1 MEWTSL
7 FITRTSNLLR
17 IQVEILLGELKRT
30 TMPFTALVGLDKLK
44 LALVLNGINPQIG
57 GVLISG
63 PKGTGKTTVVRALA
77 DLLPDVEIVD
87 TCRFGCNPQTVDF
100 LCNECSAKVA
110 KGEKLKSRMRKMRV
124 VNLPLSTTEDRLIGS
139 VDIERVL
146 QDGIQALR
154 PGILAEAHQNVLYV
168 DEVNLL
174 PDHLVDDLLDAA
186 ATKINSIEREGISVS
201 HPSDFVLIGTMNP
214 EEGELRPQL
223 LDRFAL
229 HVAAGTRHTIEDRM
243 ELVRRNLGFE
253 DNPDEFR
260 EQWDEDQQILREQI
274 TRAKDIL
281 DEVTLPESNLRAIA
295 MACDALEV
303 DGVRPDIV
311 ISKTAITHA
320 ALENRNEVSLD
331 DMKLASQL
339 TLSHR
344 TRRGGLLEPPSSDDI
359 DRAITRAFEV
369 TKKKDRRKSP
379 TEVPAETDE
388 SGGERER
395 RKSGGRFG
403 RQKSFAKFG
412 RQEGKKKKLKE

>member
-1 MEWTSL
+1 
-7 FITRTSNLLR
+7 
-17 IQVEILLGELKRT
+17 
-30 TMPFTALVGLDKLK
+30 MPFTAVVGLDKLK
-44 LALVLNGINPQIG
+44 IALVLNGINPQIG

-77 DLLPDVEIVD
+77 DLLPDVNTVD
-87 TCRFGCNPQTVDF
+87 ACRFGCNPESVDF
-100 LCNECSAKVA
+100 LCDECSAKVA
-110 KGEKLKSRMRKMRV
+110 KGEKLKSKKRKMRV

-139 VDIERVL
+139 VDIEQVL

-154 PGILAEAHQNVLYV
+154 LGILAEAHQNVLYV

-186 ATKINSIEREGISVS
+186 ATKINSIEREGISIS

-229 HVAAGTRHTIEDRM
+229 HVAVGSHHSIDDRM
-243 ELVRRNLGFE
+243 ELVRRNLEFE
-253 DNPDEFR
+253 DDPDEFR
-260 EQWDEDQQILREQI
+260 VGWDEEQQKLRDQISQAKIILN
-274 TRAKDIL
+274 
-281 DEVTLPESNLRAIA
+281 EVILPEESLRAIA

-320 ALENRNEVSLD
+320 ALECRKEVELV

-359 DRAITRAFEV
+359 DRAITRAVEV
-369 TKKKDRRKSP
+369 TKKKDKRKSP
-379 TEVPAETDE
+379 TEVPPEEGDE
-388 SGGERER
+388 SGEKGTRQ
-395 RKSGGRFG
+395 SGGRFG
-403 RQKSFAKFG
+403 RQKSFAQYG

>member
-1 MEWTSL
+1 
-7 FITRTSNLLR
+7 
-17 IQVEILLGELKRT
+17 
-30 TMPFTALVGLDKLK
+30 MPFTALVGLEKLK
-44 LALVLNGINPQIG
+44 LALILNGINPQIG

-77 DLLPDVEIVD
+77 DLLPDVEIVED
-87 TCRFGCNPQTVDF
+87 CRFGCNPKSTDF
-100 LCNECSAKVA
+100 LCNECSSKVS
-110 KGEKLKSRMRKMRV
+110 KNEKLKSIKRKMRV

-139 VDIERVL
+139 LDLERVL

-154 PGILAEAHQNVLYV
+154 PGILAEANQNVLYV

-186 ATKINSIEREGISVS
+186 ATKINSIEREGISIS

-229 HVAAGTRHTIEDRM
+229 HVAAGTHHTIENRM
-243 ELVRRNLGFE
+243 DLVRRNLEFE
-253 DNPDEFR
+253 DNSEEFR
-260 EQWDEDQQILREQI
+260 KQWDEDQKLLRNQISH
-274 TRAKDIL
+274 AKEIL
-281 DEVTLPESNLRAIA
+281 NEVVLHENNLRAIA
-295 MACDALEV
+295 MTCDALEV

-311 ISKTAITHA
+311 ISKTAITNA
-320 ALENRNEVSLD
+320 ALEGRKEVNLE

-344 TRRGGLLEPPSSDDI
+344 TRRGGLLEPPASDDI
-359 DRAITRAFEV
+359 DRAITRAVEV
-369 TKKKDRRKSP
+369 TRKKSRRKSP
-379 TEVPAETDE
+379 TEVPKEPDDE
-388 SGGERER
+388 SGKKGK

-403 RQKSFAKFG
+403 RQKSFAQYGK
-412 RQEGKKKKLKE
+412 QEGQKKKLNE

>member
-1 MEWTSL
+1 
-7 FITRTSNLLR
+7 
-17 IQVEILLGELKRT
+17 LGGLKRT
-30 TMPFTALVGLDKLK
+30 TMPFTAIVGLDKLK
-44 LALVLNGINPQIG
+44 LALVLNGVNPQIG

-77 DLLPDVEIVD
+77 DLLPDVETVD
-87 TCRFGCNPQTVDF
+87 ACRFGCNPESVDF
-100 LCNECSAKVA
+100 LCDDCSAKVA
-110 KGEKLKSRMRKMRV
+110 KGEKLKSKTRKMRV

-139 VDIERVL
+139 LDIEQVL
-146 QDGIQALR
+146 QEGIQALR

-186 ATKINSIEREGISVS
+186 ATKINSIEREGISIS

-229 HVAAGTRHTIEDRM
+229 HVAVGSHHSIDDRM
-243 ELVRRNLGFE
+243 ELVRRNLEFE
-253 DNPDEFR
+253 DNPEEFR
-260 EQWDEDQQILREQI
+260 NGWDEEQQELRDQIS
-274 TRAKDIL
+274 RAKVIL
-281 DEVTLPESNLRAIA
+281 NDVVLPEENLRAIA

-320 ALENRNEVSLD
+320 ALEGRKEVSLG

-344 TRRGGLLEPPSSDDI
+344 TRRGGLLEPSSSDDI
-359 DRAITRAFEV
+359 DRAITRASEV
-369 TKKKDRRKSP
+369 TKKKDKRKSP
-379 TEVPAETDE
+379 TEVPAEEQDDE
-388 SGGERER
+388 SGDK
-395 RKSGGRFG
+395 RKRMSGGRFG
-403 RQKSFAKFG
+403 RGQKFGQYG
-412 RQEGKKKKLKE
+412 RQEGQKKKLKE

>member
-1 MEWTSL
+1 
-7 FITRTSNLLR
+7 
-17 IQVEILLGELKRT
+17 LGGLKRT
-30 TMPFTALVGLDKLK
+30 TMPFTAIVGLDKLK

-77 DLLPDVEIVD
+77 DLLPDVETVD
-87 TCRFGCNPQTVDF
+87 DCRFGCNPESVDF
-100 LCNECSAKVA
+100 LCDECSSKIA
-110 KGEKLKSRMRKMRV
+110 KGEKLKSTKRKMRV

-139 VDIERVL
+139 LDIEQVL

-186 ATKINSIEREGISVS
+186 ATKINLIEREGISIS

-229 HVAAGTRHTIEDRM
+229 HVAASARHTIDDRM
-243 ELVRRNLGFE
+243 ELVRRNLEFE
-253 DNPDEFR
+253 DDPDDFR
-260 EQWDEDQQILREQI
+260 NKWSEEQQILRERI
-274 TRAKDIL
+274 SCAKEIL
-281 DEVTLPESNLRAIA
+281 DDVILPEENLRAIA
-295 MACDALEV
+295 MSCDALEV

-320 ALENRNEVSLD
+320 ALEGRKEVEIE
-331 DMKLASQL
+331 DMKIASQL

-359 DRAITRAFEV
+359 DRAITRAAEV
-369 TKKKDRRKSP
+369 TKKKDTRKSP
-379 TEVPAETDE
+379 TEVPPEDDGE
-388 SGGERER
+388 SSDKER
-395 RKSGGRFG
+395 RISGGRFG
-403 RQKSFAKFG
+403 RQKSFAQYG
-412 RQEGKKKKLKE
+412 RQEGQKKKMKE

>member
-1 MEWTSL
+1 M
-7 FITRTSNLLR
+7 
-17 IQVEILLGELKRT
+17 GGLKRT
-30 TMPFTALVGLDKLK
+30 TMPFTAVVGLDKLK

-77 DLLPDVEIVD
+77 DLLPDVNTVD
-87 TCRFGCNPQTVDF
+87 ACRFGCNPESVDF
-100 LCNECSAKVA
+100 LCDECSAKVA
-110 KGEKLKSRMRKMRV
+110 KGEKLKSKTRKMRV

-139 VDIERVL
+139 VDIEQVL

-186 ATKINSIEREGISVS
+186 ATKINSIEREGISIS

-229 HVAAGTRHTIEDRM
+229 HVAVGSHHSIDDRM
-243 ELVRRNLGFE
+243 ELVRRNLEFE
-253 DNPDEFR
+253 DDPDEFR
-260 EQWDEDQQILREQI
+260 VGWDEEQQKLRNQISQAKIILNDVI
-274 TRAKDIL
+274 
-281 DEVTLPESNLRAIA
+281 LPEENLRAIA

-320 ALENRNEVSLD
+320 ALESRKEVNLV

-359 DRAITRAFEV
+359 DRAITRAAEV
-369 TKKKDRRKSP
+369 TKKKSKRKSP
-379 TEVPAETDE
+379 TEVPPEEDDE
-388 SGGERER
+388 SGEKGTRQ
-395 RKSGGRFG
+395 SGGRFG
-403 RQKSFAKFG
+403 RQKSFAQYG

>member
-1 MEWTSL
+1 
-7 FITRTSNLLR
+7 
-17 IQVEILLGELKRT
+17 
-30 TMPFTALVGLDKLK
+30 MPFTALVGLDKLK
-44 LALVLNGINPQIG
+44 LALILNGINPQIG

-77 DLLPDVEIVD
+77 DLLPDVDVVE
-87 TCRFGCNPQTVDF
+87 TCRFGCNPLTIDF
-100 LCNECSAKVA
+100 LCDECAEKVA
-110 KGEKLKSRMRKMRV
+110 RGETLPSKTRKMRV

-139 VDIERVL
+139 LDIEQVL

-186 ATKINSIEREGISVS
+186 ATKINSIEREGISIS

-229 HVAAGTRHTIEDRM
+229 HVSVGSQHSIDDRM
-243 ELVRRNLGFE
+243 ELVRRNLEFE
-253 DNPDEFR
+253 DDPDAFR
-260 EQWDEDQQILREQI
+260 AEWSDEQEALRDQII
-274 TRAKDIL
+274 HAKEL
-281 DEVTLPESNLRAIA
+281 LNKVVLPESNLRAIA

-320 ALENRNEVSLD
+320 ALQGRTEVNLD

-359 DRAITRAFEV
+359 DRAITRAVEV
-369 TKKKDRRKSP
+369 AQKKDRRKSP
-379 TEVPAETDE
+379 TEVPEESDE
-388 SGGERER
+388 SGQEGK

-403 RQKSFAKFG
+403 RQSTFAQYGK
-412 RQEGKKKKLKE
+412 QQAKKKRRKG

>member
-1 MEWTSL
+1 M
-7 FITRTSNLLR
+7 
-17 IQVEILLGELKRT
+17 
-30 TMPFTALVGLDKLK
+30 
-44 LALVLNGINPQIG
+44 
-57 GVLISG
+57 
-63 PKGTGKTTVVRALA
+63 
-77 DLLPDVEIVD
+77 
-87 TCRFGCNPQTVDF
+87 
-100 LCNECSAKVA
+100 
-110 KGEKLKSRMRKMRV
+110 
-124 VNLPLSTTEDRLIGS
+124 
-139 VDIERVL
+139 
-146 QDGIQALR
+146 
-154 PGILAEAHQNVLYV
+154 
-168 DEVNLL
+168 NLL

-186 ATKINSIEREGISVS
+186 ATKINSIEREGISIS

-229 HVAAGTRHTIEDRM
+229 HVAAGTRHSIEDRM

-260 EQWDEDQQILREQI
+260 EQWDEDQKILREQI
-274 TRAKDIL
+274 THAKDIL
-281 DEVTLPESNLRAIA
+281 NEVTLPESNLRAIA

-369 TKKKDRRKSP
+369 TKKKDQRKSP
-379 TEVPAETDE
+379 TEVPAEPE
-388 SGGERER
+388 QSGDKEK

>member
-1 MEWTSL
+1 M
-7 FITRTSNLLR
+7 
-17 IQVEILLGELKRT
+17 GELKRT
-30 TMPFTALVGLDKLK
+30 TMPFTALVGLEKLK
-44 LALVLNGINPQIG
+44 LALILNGINPQIG

-87 TCRFGCNPQTVDF
+87 TCRFGCNPNAIDF
-100 LCNECSAKVA
+100 LCDECSKKVA
-110 KGEKLKSRMRKMRV
+110 SGEKLVSKTRKMRV

-139 VDIERVL
+139 LDIEQVL

-186 ATKINSIEREGISVS
+186 ATKINSIEREGISVT

-229 HVAAGTRHTIEDRM
+229 HVSVGSQYSIEDRM
-243 ELVRRNLGFE
+243 ELVRRNLEFE
-253 DNPDEFR
+253 DNPDQFR
-260 EQWDEDQQILREQI
+260 EDWKEKQEQLRDDI
-274 TRAKDIL
+274 VRAKEIL
-281 DEVTLPESNLRAIA
+281 DEVSLPEENLRAIA

-320 ALENRNEVSLD
+320 ALKGHKEVNLE

-359 DRAITRAFEV
+359 DRSIIRAVEV
-369 TKKKDRRKSP
+369 SQRKEKRKSP
-379 TEVPAETDE
+379 TEVPEEPEGAQEK
-388 SGGERER
+388 GKRI
-395 RKSGGRFG
+395 SGGRFG
-403 RQKSFAKFG
+403 RQSSFAQYGK
-412 RQEGKKKKLKE
+412 QEGKKKRRKE

>member
-17 IQVEILLGELKRT
+17 IQVEIHLGELKRT

-77 DLLPDVEIVD
+77 DLLPDVEIVEE
-87 TCRFGCNPQTVDF
+87 CRFGCNPQTVDF
-100 LCNECSAKVA
+100 LCNECSAKIV
-110 KGEKLKSRMRKMRV
+110 KGEKLKAKKRKMRV

-146 QDGIQALR
+146 KDGIQALR

-186 ATKINSIEREGISVS
+186 ATKINSIEREGISIS

-260 EQWDEDQQILREQI
+260 EQWDDNQQALREQI
-274 TRAKDIL
+274 THAKDIL
-281 DEVTLPESNLRAIA
+281 NEVTLPEINLRAIA
-295 MACDALEV
+295 IACDALEV

-320 ALENRNEVSLD
+320 ALENRNEVSLE

-359 DRAITRAFEV
+359 DSAITRAYEV

-379 TEVPAETDE
+379 TEVPAEPDE
-388 SGGERER
+388 SGDRET

>member
-1 MEWTSL
+1 M
-7 FITRTSNLLR
+7 
-17 IQVEILLGELKRT
+17 GELKRT

-87 TCRFGCNPQTVDF
+87 ACRFGCNPQTVDF
-100 LCNECSAKVA
+100 LCSDCSAKVA
-110 KGEKLKSRMRKMRV
+110 KGEKLKTRMRKMRV

-139 VDIERVL
+139 MDIERVL

-186 ATKINSIEREGISVS
+186 ATKINSIEREGISIS

-253 DNPDEFR
+253 DDPEKFR
-260 EQWDEDQQILREQI
+260 EQWDDYQQKLREQI
-274 TRAKDIL
+274 THAKDIL
-281 DEVTLPESNLRAIA
+281 NEVTLPESNLRAIA

-320 ALENRNEVSLD
+320 ALENRNEVSLE

-359 DRAITRAFEV
+359 DSAITRAFEV
-369 TKKKDRRKSP
+369 TKKKDQRKSP
-379 TEVPAETDE
+379 TEVPAEPEE
-388 SGGERER
+388 SGEKET

>member
-1 MEWTSL
+1 
-7 FITRTSNLLR
+7 
-17 IQVEILLGELKRT
+17 
-30 TMPFTALVGLDKLK
+30 MPFTAIVGLEKLK
-44 LALVLNGINPQIG
+44 LALILNGINPQIG
-57 GVLISG
+57 GILISG

-77 DLLPDVEIVD
+77 DLLPDVETVD
-87 TCRFGCNPQTVDF
+87 ACRFGCNPESIDF
-100 LCNECSAKVA
+100 LCDDCSEKVA
-110 KGEKLKSRMRKMRV
+110 KGEKLKSKKRKMRV

-139 VDIERVL
+139 LDIEQVL

-186 ATKINSIEREGISVS
+186 ATKINSIEREGISIS
-201 HPSDFVLIGTMNP
+201 HPSDFILIGTMNP

-229 HVAAGTRHTIEDRM
+229 HVAVGSHHSIDDRM
-243 ELVRRNLGFE
+243 ELVRRNLEFE
-253 DNPDEFR
+253 DNPEAFRDEWAE
-260 EQWDEDQQILREQI
+260 EQQHLRDQISHAKLILN
-274 TRAKDIL
+274 D
-281 DEVTLPESNLRAIA
+281 VVLPEENLRAIA

-320 ALENRNEVSLD
+320 ALEGRTEVSLE

-359 DRAITRAFEV
+359 DRAITRASEV
-369 TKKKDRRKSP
+369 AKKKDTRKSP
-379 TEVPAETDE
+379 TEVPPEEQDDDSSE
-388 SGGERER
+388 KGR
-395 RKSGGRFG
+395 RISGGRFG
-403 RQKSFAKFG
+403 RGQKFGQYG
-412 RQEGKKKKLKE
+412 RQEGQKKKLKG